1 MRKLLIISL
10 LLALPAV
17 SLAGEEVVPT
27 VLTNAEAV
35 KGVQT
40 NLDYVWTLIAA
51 ALVFFMQASFAMVE
65 AGFTRA
71 KSAINILMKNLMD
84 FSMGSIFFW
93 AIGFGIMF
101 GATTTGWFGTT
112 GFFLSDFK
120 IGGVIPG
127 YWPSGCSSVCL
138 PPLRLPLCP
147 APWRKER
154 NSPVI

>member
-1 MRKLLIISL
+1 MRKLLIIL
-10 LLALPAV
+10 VLLALPAL
-17 SLAGEEVVPT
+17 SLAGEEAVPT

-51 ALVFFMQASFAMVE
+51 ALVFFMQAGFAMVE

-93 AIGFGIMF
+93 A
-101 GATTTGWFGTT
+101 
-112 GFFLSDFK
+112 
-120 IGGVIPG
+120 
-127 YWPSGCSSVCL
+127 
-138 PPLRLPLCP
+138 
-147 APWRKER
+147 
-154 NSPVI
+154 